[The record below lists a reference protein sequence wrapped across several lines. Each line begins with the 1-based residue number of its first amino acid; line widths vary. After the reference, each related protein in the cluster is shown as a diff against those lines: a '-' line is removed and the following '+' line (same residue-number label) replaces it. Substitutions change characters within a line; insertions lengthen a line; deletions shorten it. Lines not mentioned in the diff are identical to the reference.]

1 MLIIDPFTASRCG
14 AACAASNVGPV
25 TFTAKMSDTRL
36 AVAEASGIGT
46 PAPALLTSTSKRP
59 QSANAR
65 STVRGA
71 SSGLAASATRLSML
85 RCAAATASNGALR
98 RPVMSTRAPF
108 SAKASTA
115 ERPMPELPPVMIT
128 TWFSYGL
135 IVPPRRCRRKA
146 SANAVR
152 EWALR
157 SFEEVPKRP
166 NIGADARGVHPII
179 TSPLAAGR
187 AHVDAASGHVTGDPD
202 YDVIREPEP
211 AALLTCLDVARIGI
225 GGNDGP
231 ARHQFRDVKGLV
243 ESLCHR

>member
-1 MLIIDPFTASRCG
+1 
-14 AACAASNVGPV
+14 
-25 TFTAKMSDTRL
+25 
-36 AVAEASGIGT
+36 
-46 PAPALLTSTSKRP
+46 
-59 QSANAR
+59 
-65 STVRGA
+65 
-71 SSGLAASATRLSML
+71 ML
-85 RCAAATASNGALR
+85 RRAAATASNGALR
-98 RPVMSTRAPF
+98 RPVTSTRAPF
-108 SAKASTA
+108 WAKASTA

-157 SFEEVPKRP
+157 SFEAFPKRP

-231 ARHQFRDVKGLV
+231 ALPHCGLFVRDRETSVRIGLRGGPQRTRTGCQAPSHIEPV
-243 ESLCHR
+243 SETSQTAR